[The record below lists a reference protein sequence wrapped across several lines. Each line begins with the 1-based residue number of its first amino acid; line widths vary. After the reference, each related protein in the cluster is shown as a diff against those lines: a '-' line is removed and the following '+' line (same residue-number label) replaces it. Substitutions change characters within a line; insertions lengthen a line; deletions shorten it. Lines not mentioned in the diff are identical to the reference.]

1 MNNRKLLGCGRGSS
15 NISCLSPLPA
25 SGGLRECMELNTK
38 VSDSTKD
45 KGKIEVELFRVN

>member
-1 MNNRKLLGCGRGSS
+1 MNNRKLSGCGRGSS

-25 SGGLRECMELNTK
+25 PGGLRECMELNTK

-45 KGKIEVELFRVN
+45 KGKIEVV